1 MLRIRYLLITAALLV
16 FAAWAIH
23 AYRSSVLDADFLV
36 YGQSVTVGGTSVRR
50 GPVNNPAP
58 VATGAQ
64 QNQNAITLE
73 RTTCFGACPAYLLQI
88 DSSGTVSF
96 RQGPQ
101 ANRHEERTSTVTV
114 DQFHDLVAG
123 FAAIHFFDL
132 NEVYP
137 PTSEDLPAVHIAL
150 TIDGRTKKITHSD
163 VSPPGLEEL
172 ERTIERN
179 TNIHRWLH
187 GDTYRF
193 TLQSPVAGAFSRG
206 GEDLKNEEYVRSD
219 VEARIK
225 PGMTQ
230 LMQIAGGRG
239 PNFKVQTQAARRRME
254 RLTAADQARWTANE
268 LRQALQRGD
277 DVNAADETGWT
288 ALMIAAVTVQPQSV
302 SALLDAGAHVD
313 QRDHHGDTALIGA
326 ASVRFN
332 SLQMAAEVVGIL
344 LAHGASVDA
353 TNDLGESALMWS
365 ARVGNPESIKVLIKA
380 GANPTRVDRS
390 GHDAL
395 FYLRN
400 ARDNLTFDRALA
412 ERYNQAESALN
423 QR

>member
-1 MLRIRYLLITAALLV
+1 MAPIRYLLITAALLV
-16 FAAWAIH
+16 IATWAIH
-23 AYRSSVLDADFLV
+23 TYRTSVLDAEFLV
-36 YGQSVTVGGTSVRR
+36 YGQSVTVGGTSAGR
-50 GPVNNPAP
+50 GSVKNPFPAP
-58 VATGAQ
+58 TAVRQ
-64 QNQNAITLE
+64 SQNAITLE

-88 DSSGTVSF
+88 DSSGAVSF
-96 RQGPQ
+96 RQGPP
-101 ANRHEERTSTVTV
+101 ANRREERTSTITV
-114 DQFHDLVAG
+114 EQLHDLLAA

-132 NEVYP
+132 KDVYP
-137 PTSEDLPAVHIAL
+137 KISEDLPEVHIGL
-150 TIDGRTKKITHSD
+150 TLDGKTKAIRHSD

-187 GDTYRF
+187 GDTDRF
-193 TLQSPVAGAFSRG
+193 SLQSPVAGAFSRG
-206 GEDLKNEEYVRSD
+206 GEDLKHEEYVRSD

-230 LMQIAGGRG
+230 LMQIAGGWG
-239 PNFKVQTQAARRRME
+239 IETKIQAQTALRRMQ
-254 RLTAADQARWTANE
+254 RVTAADRARRIADE

-277 DVNAADETGWT
+277 NVNASDETGWT

-302 SALLDAGAHVD
+302 SVLLDAGANVD

-332 SLQMAAEVVGIL
+332 DLQMAAEVVGIL
-344 LAHGASVDA
+344 LAHGASVEA

-365 ARVGNPESIKVLIKA
+365 ARAGNPESIKVLLRA
-380 GANPTRVDRS
+380 GANPARVDRS

-400 ARDNLTFDRALA
+400 ARDNLTFDRAVVA
-412 ERYNQAESALN
+412 RYGQAESVLN